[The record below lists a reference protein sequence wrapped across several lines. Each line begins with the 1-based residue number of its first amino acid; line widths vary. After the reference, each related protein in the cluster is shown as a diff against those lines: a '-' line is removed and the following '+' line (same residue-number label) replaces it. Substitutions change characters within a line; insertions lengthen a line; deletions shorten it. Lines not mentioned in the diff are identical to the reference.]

1 MTATSTGV
9 VLDTRPMTGSF
20 GADIHGLDLSQA
32 LDGATTAAIE
42 AAFADHS
49 VLAFRDQQLTV
60 DQLEAFAL
68 QFGSFGD
75 TPFITPLD
83 DHPNVLAVVREADE
97 AGALFGGSW
106 HSDWSFQHAPPS
118 ATILYGHE
126 VPPAGGDTV
135 FTNQYLAYETL
146 SDGMKRMLEG
156 LNAIHSAQRSYG
168 PQGVFGRPDPK
179 AAMHIQGGEEA
190 LVRQTHPIVRT
201 HPVTGRK
208 LLFINDVYTIGIED
222 MNGPESKALLG
233 YLLEHSKQV
242 SFLCRVRWQPGTLTM
257 WDNRCVQHHA
267 INDYPGQ
274 RREMYRVTLAGEVP
288 V

>member
-1 MTATSTGV
+1 MTATAQPSTLV
-9 VLDTRPMTGSF
+9 VTPMTGSF
-20 GADIHGLDLSQA
+20 GADIRGVDLSQP
-32 LDGATTAAIE
+32 LDAATAVAIE
-42 AAFADHS
+42 AAFAEHM
-49 VLAFRDQQLTV
+49 VLAFRDQNLTI

-68 QFGSFGD
+68 QLGEFGG
-75 TPFITPLD
+75 TPFITPVD

-106 HSDWSFQHAPPS
+106 HSDWSFQAAPPS
-118 ATILYGHE
+118 ATILYGHQ

-146 SDGMKRMLEG
+146 SSGMKRMLDG
-156 LNAIHSAQRSYG
+156 VRAVHSAQRSYG
-168 PQGVFGRPDPK
+168 PQGVFGQPDPR

-190 LVRQTHPIVRT
+190 LATQSHPIVRT

-208 LLFINDVYTIGIED
+208 LLFVNDVYTIGIED
-222 MNGPESKALLG
+222 MSGPESKALLG
-233 YLLEHSKQV
+233 FLLEHSKQV
-242 SFLCRVRWQPGTLTM
+242 SFLCRVRWEQGTLTM

-274 RREMYRVTLAGEVP
+274 RREMYRVTLAGETP
-288 V
+288 F

>member
-1 MTATSTGV
+1 MNPATATA
-9 VLDTRPMTGSF
+9 LDVRPLTGSF
-20 GADIHGLDLSQA
+20 GADVHGVDLSQP
-32 LDGATTAAIE
+32 LTGEVTTAIE
-42 AAFADHS
+42 AAFAEHS
-49 VLAFRDQQLTV
+49 VLAFRDQTLTV

-68 QFGSFGD
+68 QFGEFGD
-75 TPFITPLD
+75 TPFITPVD
-83 DHPNVLAVVREADE
+83 GHPNVLAVVREADE
-97 AGALFGGSW
+97 HGALFGGSW
-106 HSDWSFQHAPPS
+106 HSDWSFQAAPPS
-118 ATILYGHE
+118 TTILYGHD
-126 VPPAGGDTV
+126 VPAAGGDTV

-146 SDGMKRMLEG
+146 SDGMKRL
-156 LNAIHSAQRSYG
+156 LSDVRAVHSAKRSYG

-190 LVRQTHPIVRT
+190 LATQSHPIVRT

-208 LLFINDVYTIGIED
+208 VLFVNDVYTVGIED
-222 MNGPESKALLG
+222 MFGAESNALLG

-242 SFLCRVRWQPGTLTM
+242 SFLCRVKWEPGTLTM

-274 RREMYRVTLAGEVP
+274 RREMHRVTLAGETP

>member
-190 LVRQTHPIVRT
+190 LARQTHPIVRT

-222 MNGPESKALLG
+222 MNVPESKALLG

>member
-146 SDGMKRMLEG
+146 SDGMKRMLDG

-222 MNGPESKALLG
+222 MNVPESKALLG

>member
-1 MTATSTGV
+1 MTATTTGV
-9 VLDTRPMTGSF
+9 VLDARPMTGSF
-20 GADIHGLDLSQA
+20 GADIHGLDLSQP

-42 AAFADHS
+42 AAFAKHL
-49 VLAFRDQQLTV
+49 VLAFRDQQLIV

-106 HSDWSFQHAPPS
+106 HSDWSFQPAPPS

-146 SDGMKRMLEG
+146 SDGMKRMLNG
-156 LNAIHSAQRSYG
+156 VNAIHSAQRSYG
-168 PQGVFGRPDPK
+168 PQGVFGRPDPN

-190 LVRQTHPIVRT
+190 LATQTHPIVRT

-222 MNGPESKALLG
+222 MNGPESSALLG

-274 RREMYRVTLAGEVP
+274 RREMYRVTLAGEIP

>member
-1 MTATSTGV
+1 MTAVEQTAD
-9 VLDTRPMTGSF
+9 LDVRPITGSF
-20 GADIHGLDLSQA
+20 GADVHGLDLSQP
-32 LDGATTAAIE
+32 LDGATTTAIE
-42 AAFADHS
+42 AAFAQHM
-49 VLAFRDQQLTV
+49 VLAFRGQELTV
-60 DQLEAFAL
+60 EQLEAFAL
-68 QFGSFGD
+68 QFGTFGD
-75 TPFITPLD
+75 TPFITPVD
-83 DHPNVLAVVREADE
+83 GHPNVLAVIREADE

-106 HSDWSFQHAPPS
+106 HSDWSFQSAPPS

-146 SDGMKRMLEG
+146 SDGMKRMLDG
-156 LNAIHSAQRSYG
+156 VNAIHSAQRSYG
-168 PQGVFGRPDPK
+168 PQGVFGRPDPD

-190 LVRQTHPIVRT
+190 LATQVHPIVRT
-201 HPVTGRK
+201 HAVTGRK
-208 LLFINDVYTIGIED
+208 LLFVNDVYTIGIQD
-222 MNGPESKALLG
+222 MNGPESNALLG
-233 YLLEHSKQV
+233 YLFQHSKQV
-242 SFLCRVRWQPGTLTM
+242 SFLCRVRWEPGTVTM

>member
-1 MTATSTGV
+1 MTAISTGV

-222 MNGPESKALLG
+222 MNVPESKALLG

>member
-1 MTATSTGV
+1 MTATKTS
-9 VLDTRPMTGSF
+9 LDIRPMTGSF
-20 GADIHGLDLSQA
+20 GADVHGVDLSA
-32 LDGATTAAIE
+32 PLDTETITAIE
-42 AAFADHS
+42 SAFADHS
-49 VLAFRDQQLTV
+49 VLAFRGQQLSV

-68 QFGSFGD
+68 QLGDFGD
-75 TPFITPLD
+75 TPFITPVD
-83 DHPNVLAVVREADE
+83 GHPNVLAVVREADE
-97 AGALFGGSW
+97 GGALFGGSW
-106 HSDWSFQHAPPS
+106 HSDWSFQAAPPS

-126 VPPAGGDTV
+126 VPDAGGDTV

-146 SDGMKRMLEG
+146 SPGMKRMLEG
-156 LNAIHSAQRSYG
+156 VNAVHSAARSYG

-190 LVRQTHPIVRT
+190 LATQSHPIVRT

-208 LLFINDVYTIGIED
+208 LLFVNDVYTIGIED
-222 MNGPESKALLG
+222 MNGAESKALLG
-233 YLLEHSKQV
+233 YLLQHSKQV
-242 SFLCRVRWQPGTLTM
+242 SFLCRVRWEQGTVAM

-267 INDYPGQ
+267 INDYPGN

>member
-1 MTATSTGV
+1 MTATSQAAD
-9 VLDTRPMTGSF
+9 LDVRPITGSF
-20 GADIHGLDLSQA
+20 GADVHGVDLSVP
-32 LDGATTAAIE
+32 LDGSTTSAIE
-42 AAFADHS
+42 AAFAEHM
-49 VLAFRDQQLTV
+49 VLAFRDQKLTV
-60 DQLEAFAL
+60 EQLEAFAL

-75 TPFITPLD
+75 TPFITPVD
-83 DHPNVLAVVREADE
+83 GHPNVLAVIREADE

-106 HSDWSFQHAPPS
+106 HSDWSFQQAPPS

-126 VPPAGGDTV
+126 IPPAGGDTV

-146 SDGMKRMLEG
+146 SEGMKRMLDG
-156 LNAIHSAQRSYG
+156 VNAIHSAQRSYG
-168 PQGVFGRPDPK
+168 PQGVFGRPDPD

-190 LVRQTHPIVRT
+190 LTTQVHPIVRT
-201 HPVTGRK
+201 HAVTGRK
-208 LLFINDVYTIGIED
+208 LLFVNDVYTIGIQD

-233 YLLEHSKQV
+233 YLFEHSKQV
-242 SFLCRVRWQPGTLTM
+242 SFLCRVRWEPGTVTM

-274 RREMYRVTLAGEVP
+274 RREMYRVTLAGEIP

>member
-146 SDGMKRMLEG
+146 SDGMKRMLDG

-190 LVRQTHPIVRT
+190 LARQTHPIVRT

-222 MNGPESKALLG
+222 MNVPESKALLG

>member
-1 MTATSTGV
+1 ATSTGV

-222 MNGPESKALLG
+222 MNVPESKALLG

>member
-1 MTATSTGV
+1 
-9 VLDTRPMTGSF
+9 MTGSF

-146 SDGMKRMLEG
+146 SDGMKRMLDG

-190 LVRQTHPIVRT
+190 LARQTHPIVRT